1 MVSYRFAMMPC
12 DDSKSIE
19 SNRIARIDSIKVTLN
34 RLTMML
40 CDDSESIESNRIAS
54 YRFDQDDVEPIIH
67 DALR

>member
-1 MVSYRFAMMPC
+1 MIVSQL
-12 DDSKSIE
+12 
-19 SNRIARIDSIKVTLN
+19 NRTELHRIDSIKVTLN

-54 YRFDQDDVEPIIH
+54 YRFDQDDIEPIDH

>member
-1 MVSYRFAMMPC
+1 MIVSQL
-12 DDSKSIE
+12 
-19 SNRIARIDSIKVTLN
+19 NRTELHRIDSIKVTLN

-54 YRFDQDDVEPIIH
+54 YRFDQGNVELIDH